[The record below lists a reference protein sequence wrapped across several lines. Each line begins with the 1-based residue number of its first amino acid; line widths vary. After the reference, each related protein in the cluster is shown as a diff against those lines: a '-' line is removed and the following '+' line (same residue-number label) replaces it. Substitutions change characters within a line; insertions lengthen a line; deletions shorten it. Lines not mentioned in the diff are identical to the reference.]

1 MTYLVASVAVET
13 GIPPQYL
20 MDDDRMFRAIVAYM
34 QDRAKEA
41 KKARK

>member
-1 MTYLVASVAVET
+1 
-13 GIPPQYL
+13 